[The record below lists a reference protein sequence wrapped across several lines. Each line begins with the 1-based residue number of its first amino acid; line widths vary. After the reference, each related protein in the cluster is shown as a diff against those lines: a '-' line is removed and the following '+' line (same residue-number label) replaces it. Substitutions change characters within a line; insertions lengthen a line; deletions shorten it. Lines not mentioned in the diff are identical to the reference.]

1 MAKKEKE
8 EKTETEGV
16 QVQGNAKLVE
26 TIKPITAADDGN
38 KMAAVEA
45 VVSGLLDQ
53 VDELTVAAA
62 DASAAAAK
70 AGEENETL
78 KESVEKLAAKAGVQS
93 AKPGDYV
100 VKATIKK
107 TGGGYQQPG
116 EKYTGEPAL
125 IASYMAGGAIEKVKG

>member
-8 EKTETEGV
+8 EKKSDVAEVKVNE
-16 QVQGNAKLVE
+16 NLAE
-26 TIKPITAADDGN
+26 TIKPINAADDGN
-38 KMAAVEA
+38 KMAAVET

-53 VDELTVAAA
+53 VDEANAAVVSAKEAA
-62 DASAAAAK
+62 DL
-70 AGEENETL
+70 AGKENETL